1 MTMNELQSDLEQE
14 QKAGEERVLRC
25 RRCSSELADAEHEIP
40 ASRRAYMNPHGLV
53 REIVAL
59 TDARNVVGDG
69 RRHAEHSWFP
79 GRKGFDFP
87 MLWSMPSPTMSD
99 AVGLKL
105 RSPSS
110 QSPSSTV

>member
-79 GRKGFDFP
+79 GHTWEVLFCA
-87 MLWSMPSPTMSD
+87 SCQHH
-99 AVGLKL
+99 VGWRFEGPEIFYGLL
-105 RSPSS
+105 
-110 QSPSSTV
+110 VEALA